1 MSTRPSVMGARSA
14 LVEAIEQFSR
24 ALSQIAILPATPA
37 LRREQIK
44 LQVALIGPLIH
55 VKGYAAP
62 ECKAATERASLLI
75 EQAEVRGEPLDDP
88 LLLFSTHY
96 GLWVANYAAFN
107 GDTLCELAK
116 KFLALA
122 EKKGMTDP
130 LMIGHRLMGVSLVA
144 TGNIA
149 EGRTHL
155 DRAFAFYN
163 HTAHASLAS
172 RFGQDVRVSIL
183 SYRSLGLWLLGYP
196 GAALTDVKR
205 ALMHAREIQ
214 QAPALMYALF
224 FTSFAMIY
232 CGNYQTAKSLLD
244 ELIALADEKDALQW
258 KANGTMQRGWVLAV
272 SGEALAG
279 SSMIASGLTA
289 SRSTGATVNEPLCLS
304 TLAATYAELGRF
316 DDAWRCLSEAIRTIE
331 PTKERWFEAEVNR
344 IAGKIALKS
353 PEPDAAKAKA
363 YFERALAV
371 ARTQQAKS
379 WELRSSM
386 SLARL
391 WRDQGKVQQAR
402 DLLAPVYEWFTEGF
416 DTRDLKEAK
425 ALLAELQ
432 S

>member
-1 MSTRPSVMGARSA
+1 MGARSA

-130 LMIGHRLMGVSLVA
+130 LMIGHHLMGVSLVA

-155 DRAFAFYN
+155 DRAFALYN
-163 HTAHASLAS
+163 HTARASLAT
-172 RFGQDVRVSIL
+172 VSAKTCAC
-183 SYRSLGLWLLGYP
+183 RSCP
-196 GAALTDVKR
+196 
-205 ALMHAREIQ
+205 I
-214 QAPALMYALF
+214 
-224 FTSFAMIY
+224 
-232 CGNYQTAKSLLD
+232 
-244 ELIALADEKDALQW
+244 
-258 KANGTMQRGWVLAV
+258 
-272 SGEALAG
+272 
-279 SSMIASGLTA
+279 
-289 SRSTGATVNEPLCLS
+289 
-304 TLAATYAELGRF
+304 GR
-316 DDAWRCLSEAIRTIE
+316 WRYGCWAI
-331 PTKERWFEAEVNR
+331 
-344 IAGKIALKS
+344 
-353 PEPDAAKAKA
+353 PEPH
-363 YFERALAV
+363 
-371 ARTQQAKS
+371 
-379 WELRSSM
+379 
-386 SLARL
+386 
-391 WRDQGKVQQAR
+391 
-402 DLLAPVYEWFTEGF
+402 LLM
-416 DTRDLKEAK
+416 
-425 ALLAELQ
+425 
-432 S
+432 